1 MRFVSVAAAFWLLCS
16 CSRAHEGAKTSPS
29 SPESPPLAVHTARLE
44 PSLPPLAELGNQS
57 PFGIATSHRSA
68 KNLLS
73 WLPAVREAGVSW
85 LRGFDVSAAEDRL
98 SDAERAQVD
107 VAGFL
112 AWSPAGKRLTFPV
125 DNLAEWSQYV
135 EKLVTRCKGRVKY
148 WEVWNE
154 PPNFTEDKSPESYA
168 KVVVAAY
175 RAAKKV
181 DPDVQIGLA
190 TRSNY
195 VQWLD
200 AAIQAGAKDH
210 FDYLTVHPYELLGG
224 VARGGEPLFLSIVPT
239 LRKMLQARNPERK
252 DAPVWFTEL
261 GQPVDQHFDAEQ
273 QAITVL
279 KAYTLSIAQGAARVH
294 WFEGRDG
301 DSGPFGLLDG
311 NGNKRPSYHALAAL
325 IRALGPVPKYVGWLV
340 LEQGSYGFVFAAE
353 GRHVMLAWAPPGQ
366 TEQVHF
372 EGEVTALDPIRA
384 SQSRAQSVS
393 LTEAPLILAGL
404 PQSLVARAAAN
415 ARQPFYWDGDY
426 SGMKSISL
434 EAPDVQSGLHQ
445 LSAPNIRWFGNQP
458 ARDASHSPKQVF
470 VVDPNF
476 LSYTTVP
483 LRITIVAKRNGA
495 AKAGFNL
502 KYESTSGLKT
512 VQGGWYTIPE
522 SPDFTSKDFVID
534 DSQFVGNW
542 AYHFMLDSD
551 SPAFSQYSIQS
562 VTVAKL

>member
-1 MRFVSVAAAFWLLCS
+1 MRLLSVAAAFWLSCS

-44 PSLPPLAELGNQS
+44 PWSPPPAELGNRS

-68 KNLLS
+68 KNLSS
-73 WLPAVREAGVSW
+73 WLPTVRQAGVSW

-98 SDAERAQVD
+98 SDAERWKVD

-112 AWSPAGKRLTFPV
+112 AWSPGGKRLTFPV
-125 DNLAEWSQYV
+125 NDLPAWSEYV

-168 KVVVAAY
+168 QVVMTAY

-181 DPDVQIGLA
+181 DPGVQIGLA
-190 TRSNY
+190 TRSSY

-210 FDYLTVHPYELLGG
+210 FDYLTVHPYELLGS
-224 VARGGEPLFLSIVPT
+224 VARGGEPLFLSTVPT
-239 LRKMLQARNPERK
+239 LRKMLQARNPERRE
-252 DAPVWFTEL
+252 APIWFTEL
-261 GQPVDQHFDAEQ
+261 GQPVDDKFDARA

-325 IRALGPVPKYVGWLV
+325 IQALGPVPKYVGWLV
-340 LEQGSYGFVFAAE
+340 LERGTYGFVFAHE
-353 GRHVMLAWAPPGQ
+353 RGHVMLAWAPPGQ
-366 TEQVHF
+366 TVQVQLD
-372 EGEVTALDPIRA
+372 GEVTALDPIRA
-384 SQSRAQSVS
+384 TQTRARSVS
-393 LTEAPLILAGL
+393 LSEAPLILSGL
-404 PQSLVARAAAN
+404 PQSLVDQSATN
-415 ARQPFYWDGDY
+415 ARQPFDWDGDY
-426 SGMKSISL
+426 SGMQSISL

-445 LSAPNIRWFGNQP
+445 LNTPKIRWFGNQA
-458 ARDASHSPKQVF
+458 ARDATGSTNQVF

-483 LRITIVAKRNGA
+483 LRITVVVKRNGP

-512 VQGGWYTIPE
+512 AQGGWYTIPDA
-522 SPDFTSKDFVID
+522 PDFSSKEFLIE

-551 SPAFSQYSIQS
+551 SPAFSQYSIRS
-562 VTVAKL
+562 VTVTKL